1 MSKRVVSVSLGSSR
15 RDHRA
20 EIEVLGERI
29 VLERIGTDG
38 SFERA
43 IDLIRELDGEVD
55 AIGLGGIDL
64 YLIAAGRRYVI
75 RDALRLARAAKKTPV
90 VDGSGLKATLERR
103 AIFELDKALG
113 FAGKKVLIPS
123 AVDRFGMA
131 EAFYQVG
138 ANPLYGDIIF
148 ALGLPVALRSP
159 RQLAILARLFLPIF
173 TKLPFQWL
181 YPTGKKQEERKVDW
195 RARYFRWADVIA
207 GDFLYIKRH
216 LPDGME
222 GKIVVANTTT
232 PEDLEF
238 LRQRGVARLA
248 TTTPRLGGRS
258 FGTNVMEAFMVAL
271 AGKHPLSEAEYDE
284 WIDRLGLHPEWVDL

>member
-20 EIEVLGERI
+20 EVEVLGERI

-43 IDLIRELDGEVD
+43 IALIRELDGEVD

-103 AIFELDKALG
+103 AIFELDKELG

-138 ANPLYGDIIF
+138 ARPLYGDIIF
-148 ALGLPVALRSP
+148 ALGLPVGLTSP

-173 TKLPFQWL
+173 TKLPFEWL

-195 RARYFRWADVIA
+195 RARYFHWADVIA

-271 AGKHPLSEAEYDE
+271 AGKHPLNEAEYDE

>member
-20 EIEVLGERI
+20 EVEVLGERI

-43 IDLIRELDGEVD
+43 IALIRELDGEVD

-103 AIFELDKALG
+103 AIFELDKELG

-138 ANPLYGDIIF
+138 AKPLYGDIIF

-173 TKLPFQWL
+173 TKLPFEWL

-271 AGKHPLSEAEYDE
+271 AGKHPLNEAEYDE